1 MKSIQQVMKIGVLA
15 AGALML
21 AQGVALA
28 AQPQPAKEIEAA
40 AKHAGFAAGAGDID
54 GVRTH
59 LHHTVNCLVGP
70 EGEGFAPK
78 ELNPCKALGNG
89 AIPDT
94 QDDVA
99 KSALEAALEK
109 AQSGL
114 ADENLETAKMSA
126 MQTEAMLRA
135 VQLDKVE

>member
-15 AGALML
+15 AGAFML
-21 AQGVALA
+21 AQGAALA
-28 AQPQPAKEIEAA
+28 AEPQPAKEIEAA

-54 GVRTH
+54 GVRAH

-126 MQTEAMLRA
+126 MQTEAMLQA

>member
-28 AQPQPAKEIEAA
+28 AEPQPAKEIEAA

>member
-28 AQPQPAKEIEAA
+28 AEPQPAKEIEAA

-126 MQTEAMLRA
+126 MQTEAMLQA

>member
-15 AGALML
+15 AGAFML
-21 AQGVALA
+21 AQGAALA
-28 AQPQPAKEIEAA
+28 AEPQPAKEIEAA

-114 ADENLETAKMSA
+114 VEEDLDAAKTAA
-126 MQTEAMLRA
+126 MQTEAMLQA
-135 VQLDKVE
+135 IQLDKVE

>member
-28 AQPQPAKEIEAA
+28 AEPQPAKEIEAA

-59 LHHTVNCLVGP
+59 PHHTVNCLVGP

>member
-15 AGALML
+15 AGAFMF
-21 AQGVALA
+21 AQGAALA
-28 AQPQPAKEIEAA
+28 AEPQPAKEIEAA

-54 GVRTH
+54 GVRAH

-126 MQTEAMLRA
+126 MQTEAMLQA

>member
-21 AQGVALA
+21 AQGIALA
-28 AQPQPAKEIEAA
+28 AEPQPAKEIEAA

>member
-1 MKSIQQVMKIGVLA
+1 MKIGVLA

-28 AQPQPAKEIEAA
+28 AEPQPAKEIEAA

>member
-15 AGALML
+15 AGAFMF
-21 AQGVALA
+21 AQGAALA
-28 AQPQPAKEIEAA
+28 AEPQPAKEIEAA

-54 GVRTH
+54 GVRAH

-114 ADENLETAKMSA
+114 VEEDLAAAKTAA
-126 MQTEAMLRA
+126 MQTEALLEA
-135 VQLDKVE
+135 IQLDKVE